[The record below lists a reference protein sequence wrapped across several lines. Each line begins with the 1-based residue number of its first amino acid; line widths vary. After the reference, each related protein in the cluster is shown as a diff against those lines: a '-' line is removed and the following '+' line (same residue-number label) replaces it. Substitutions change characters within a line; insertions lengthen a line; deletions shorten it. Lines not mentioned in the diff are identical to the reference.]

1 MREYVIEHLHDGAA
15 VLVVNEAS
23 GVKKGNHAVG
33 VQCRTPARPRGS
45 SSQVVVQLVY
55 ASARDRS
62 AVDRELYIPH
72 SWMCDPDRWRAAGP
86 VGDTVFTTPS
96 RSRPEG
102 RAAPQQSRRR
112 PCGGTMTIPAVN
124 SQMRCSPSE

>member
-72 SWMCDPDRWRAAGP
+72 SWMCDPDAGEQRGP
-86 VGDTVFTTPS
+86 VETPS
-96 RSRPEG
+96 SQHQAEAGRKGERLHSRAVADLAVG
-102 RAAPQQSRRR
+102 R
-112 PCGGTMTIPAVN
+112 
-124 SQMRCSPSE
+124 